1 VFSYSWIVLLQSVWH
16 IFSLLIQSSN
26 IILIIYYRTASFL
39 TLRLFYFVE
48 ISIDDEQW
56 NDGLLATIREKVLI
70 LKHPVVFISSTHEID
85 CCPVHF
91 GFLMSSLYFV
101 DQVHMEAE
109 RKAMVNQTNVQADGQ
124 FQSRTTYRIRNKVIL
139 FLESTVVSFVHSSW
153 LPKRLHFML

>member
-1 VFSYSWIVLLQSVWH
+1 VLLQSVWH

-109 RKAMVNQTNVQADGQ
+109 RKAMVNQTNVPADCQ
-124 FQSRTTYRIRNKVIL
+124 FQSRTTYRIRNKVTL
-139 FLESTVVSFVHSSW
+139 FLESTVVSFVHRRV
-153 LPKRLHFML
+153 L